1 MGNEVDDDGKG
12 IKGGDNDNGDHDG
25 DVGGDGAMGSGGVRY
40 PVRLWR
46 ATTTTTSMAT
56 GRRATKSTMMATA

>member
-1 MGNEVDDDGKG
+1 MGNEVDNDGDDVTGD
-12 IKGGDNDNGDHDG
+12 DNDNGDHDG
-25 DVGGDGAMGSGGVRY
+25 DGGGDGVMGSGGATY
-40 PVRLWR
+40 PVRFWQ